1 MESNTPGTWYQLGI
15 VLRNA
20 DDLIGDCGVR
30 VLETESR
37 QAEIGITLAPAY
49 QGHGYAT
56 EAMKSI
62 FDYLLVRLGKH
73 RVFTSVDPC
82 NQRSMALMQRL
93 GMRKEAHL
101 VESLWFKDQWA
112 DDVIFAMLQ
121 REWKS
126 ARVGN

>member
-1 MESNTPGTWYQLGI
+1 MQRPCGI
-15 VLRNA
+15 H
-20 DDLIGDCGVR
+20 

-56 EAMKSI
+56 EVMKAI
-62 FDYLLVRLGKH
+62 FDYLLARLGKH
-73 RVFTSVDPC
+73 RVFASVDPC
-82 NQRSMALMQRL
+82 NQPSMALMQRL

-101 VESLWFKDQWA
+101 VESLWFKDRWA

-121 REWKS
+121 REWIS
-126 ARVGN
+126 ARTGN